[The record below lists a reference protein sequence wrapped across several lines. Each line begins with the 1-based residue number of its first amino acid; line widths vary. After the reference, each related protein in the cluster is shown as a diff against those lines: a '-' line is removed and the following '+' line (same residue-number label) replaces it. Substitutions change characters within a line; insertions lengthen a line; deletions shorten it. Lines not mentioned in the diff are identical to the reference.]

1 MKKISWI
8 MLLLVF
14 FISCEKD
21 KNTKNTNTCDHIAF
35 VEPAIVGKWKLI
47 RWSATGY
54 DTITCENIV
63 GAGGIFNTSDW
74 GINVVLE
81 IRPEGTLRT
90 YKNDTLV
97 NESFPTNR
105 SVNPNIV
112 RERYNV
118 NCGEMSMTFE
128 SNSSF
133 IHSLHDIQTGD
144 TLEINNPFVDL
155 VFYSFNGDDLFL
167 TGRQYYMKVE

>member
-1 MKKISWI
+1 
-8 MLLLVF
+8 MLFLVF
-14 FISCEKD
+14 LISCEKEKKD
-21 KNTKNTNTCDHIAF
+21 AAPCHKVSI
-35 VEPAIVGKWKLI
+35 EPALVGKWKLI
-47 RWSATGY
+47 RWSAYGY
-54 DTITCENIV
+54 NTITCEYVV
-63 GAGGIFNTSDW
+63 GGGGGVYNTSDW

-105 SVNPNIV
+105 SVNPNFV
-112 RERYNV
+112 RERYDV

-128 SNSSF
+128 SSSSL

-144 TLEINNPFVDL
+144 TLQINNPFVDIN
-155 VFYSFNGDDLFL
+155 FYSVPSGVGLFI
-167 TGRQYYMKVE
+167 TARQYYMKVE

>member
-8 MLLLVF
+8 VLLLLF

-21 KNTKNTNTCDHIAF
+21 KNAKNTNTCDNIVF
-35 VEPAIVGKWKLI
+35 VEPALVGKWKLI
-47 RWSATGY
+47 KWSAAHY
-54 DTITCENIV
+54 NTITCEYE
-63 GAGGIFNTSDW
+63 GGNGYNTSDW
-74 GINVVLE
+74 GTNIVLE
-81 IRPEGTLRT
+81 IRPEGTFRT

-97 NESFPTNR
+97 NESFPTNK

-155 VFYSFNGDDLFL
+155 NFYSVPDGVTFL
-167 TGRQYYMKVE
+167 VTVQQYYVKVE